1 MAEIRIPIG
10 RNILM
15 GKAPSYKPKRLGEK
29 VVEIRRQLGL
39 SQNGLIRHL
48 GLSDEL
54 FQGDIS
60 AYELG
65 NRVPDLR
72 TLLLLSRAAGVFV
85 DVLIDDSLNLPE
97 KLPANPKSE
106 GIKREVTSIKR
117 TKINFKPAAKRL
129 QN

>member
-1 MAEIRIPIG
+1 MG
-10 RNILM
+10 R
-15 GKAPSYKPKRLGEK
+15 APTYKPVRLGEK
-29 VVEIRRQLGL
+29 IVHIRRELGL

-72 TLLLLSRAAGVFV
+72 TLLLLANAAGVFV
-85 DVLIDDSLNLPE
+85 DVLIDDSVDLPE
-97 KLPANPKSE
+97 KLPSRVKSA
-106 GIKREVTSIKR
+106 GVRRKPPGKGVSGGGKGVPNCGCKTSR
-117 TKINFKPAAKRL
+117 RR
-129 QN
+129 

>member
-1 MAEIRIPIG
+1 
-10 RNILM
+10 M
-15 GKAPSYKPKRLGEK
+15 GKAPSYKPARLGEK

-39 SQNGLIRHL
+39 SQNGLIRYL

-106 GIKREVTSIKR
+106 GIKREVTSIK
-117 TKINFKPAAKRL
+117 KAKGNFKSASKRVPKL
-129 QN
+129 KL